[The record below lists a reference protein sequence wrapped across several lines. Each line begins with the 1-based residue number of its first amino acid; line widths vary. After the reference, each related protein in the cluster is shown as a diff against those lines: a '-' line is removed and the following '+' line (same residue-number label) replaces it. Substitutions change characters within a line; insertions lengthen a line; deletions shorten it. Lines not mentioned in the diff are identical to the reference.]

1 MNGGTVNNF
10 WFRLIAALVLL
21 AAIVGI
27 GYFAYNAGVAQGT
40 AAQLPAASGSG
51 AQPYPY
57 PGYGGPFWFPH
68 PFFGFGFGWF
78 GLLIPLFLLFLVF
91 GVFRRLIWGPRWGWH
106 GMHHRH
112 WMDPESGEGGQGV
125 PPMVS
130 EWHKRMHGES
140 DPAKKD

>member
-1 MNGGTVNNF
+1 MNNF

-21 AAIVGI
+21 TAIVGI

-40 AAQLPAASGSG
+40 AAQLPASSGSG
-51 AQPYPY
+51 AQTYPY

-68 PFFGFGFGWF
+68 PFFGFGFGCF
-78 GLLIPLFLLFLVF
+78 GLLIPLFLLVLVF
-91 GVFRRLIWGPRWGWH
+91 GAFRRLIWGPHWGWH

-112 WMDPESGEGGQGV
+112 WMDAEGNQGV

-140 DPAKKD
+140 DPTKKD